1 MFFWEDMAKLW
12 RCIVDLYD
20 PAVFFCL
27 PDQVPKFRFFV
38 IEGKEP
44 GERDVP
50 TPCLWQ
56 HHVVMI
62 FISSVFIIYRHPK
75 IKQVLGME
83 KPMVQYWINSNLA
96 HHARWKAI
104 WTSSWPW
111 TIAQAL
117 WIRFHGFKNCRQG
130 TYQTLIYLFFNW
142 HWLLHNLYHM
152 KKRQWQHIYICIYIY
167 PCLQNIDLWC
177 AWYVTYIQQK

>member
-1 MFFWEDMAKLW
+1 MEKDTFHNIINQMHCLKYIVKQLEDLDLISPCFFERTW
-12 RCIVDLYD
+12 RSCGDLYD

-56 HHVVMI
+56 HHVVMLFYI
-62 FISSVFIIYRHPK
+62 YIIYIYISVFIIYRRTN
-75 IKQVLGME
+75 IKQVLLHAHGGG
-83 KPMVQYWINSNLA
+83 KTMVQYWVNNPA

-104 WTSSWPW
+104 
-111 TIAQAL
+111 
-117 WIRFHGFKNCRQG
+117 
-130 TYQTLIYLFFNW
+130 
-142 HWLLHNLYHM
+142 
-152 KKRQWQHIYICIYIY
+152 
-167 PCLQNIDLWC
+167 
-177 AWYVTYIQQK
+177 